1 MSVLAKSLTISC
13 CVEALRHSRP
23 CILSMN
29 KSLTLLTFLGL
40 SNLAYSEE
48 TQPDSPWKVTGAA
61 SLAHASGNSDSAS
74 HSLQLSAKY
83 AKDKNEVFL
92 GADWLYS
99 ESNGDTSTDSFR
111 IQGQYN
117 RQVTER
123 FFHGINGSY
132 FTDRVADL
140 DYRTELGLSLGYYLI
155 KNDDTSLSLEAGLGM
170 AWEEQGGESN
180 DLVISRFAQRFEHQL
195 SKRAKIWQSIAF
207 TPKFDDF
214 NDYNLIAEAGIDTT
228 ISQHWALRS
237 SVRYQYDSSPAAGR
251 QSDDT
256 TLLMGLSY
264 SLGGFDDVKLTGSK
278 SIANSW
284 ITATSLGFGLNSG
297 NSESKTIGLS
307 FDSSYRE
314 SKREVLLSSKYNFA
328 ENDNSTDT
336 DTLRANAQYNHFFG
350 ERSYLGAGLGY
361 LRNQLSDIS
370 YRITPSVTFGHYLV
384 KEDDMTLSVEA
395 GPGVTFEKVGGITDD
410 YFSISAA
417 EKYTWSI
424 NENTEFK
431 QSLSA
436 ILDPSN
442 SDNYSIAADAQL
454 NLKIS
459 AILSWQITATWT
471 YDNAPAVDRGKD
483 DTTVS
488 TGISL
493 KF

>member
-1 MSVLAKSLTISC
+1 
-13 CVEALRHSRP
+13 
-23 CILSMN
+23 MN
-29 KSLTLLTFLGL
+29 KSLTLLTILSF
-40 SNLAYSEE
+40 SNLVYSEK
-48 TQPDSPWKVTGAA
+48 TQPDSPWKLTGAA
-61 SLAHASGNSDSAS
+61 SLGYASGNSDNTS
-74 HSLQLSAKY
+74 HSLQLSAEY

-92 GADWLYS
+92 DADLLYS

-140 DYRTELGLSLGYYLI
+140 DYRTEIGLSLGYNLI
-155 KNDDTSLSLEAGLGM
+155 KNDDTSLSLEIGPGM
-170 AWEEQGGESN
+170 AWEEQGGKSH
-180 DLVISRFAQRFEHQL
+180 DLVINRFAQRFEHQL
-195 SKRAKIWQSIAF
+195 KKRAKIWQSIAF

-228 ISQHWALRS
+228 ISEHWALRS
-237 SVRYQYDSSPAAGR
+237 SIRYQYDSTPAAGR

-264 SLGGFDDVKLTGSK
+264 SLAGFDDVKPTGSK
-278 SIANSW
+278 FIANSW
-284 ITATSLGFGLNSG
+284 STATSLGLGLNSG
-297 NSESKTIGLS
+297 NSESKTIVLS
-307 FDSSYRE
+307 FDSSYKE

-336 DTLRANAQYNHFFG
+336 DTLRANAQYNHLFG
-350 ERSYLGAGLGY
+350 KKSYLGAGLGY

-370 YRITPSVTFGHYLV
+370 HRITPSVTLGHYLV
-384 KEDDMTLSVEA
+384 KEDDLTLSVEA

-410 YFSISAA
+410 YFSVSAA
-417 EKYTWSI
+417 EKFTWSI
-424 NENTEFK
+424 NETTEIK

-442 SDNYSIAADAQL
+442 SGNYSLAADAQL

-459 AILSWQITATWT
+459 AMLFWQIAATWT

>member
-1 MSVLAKSLTISC
+1 
-13 CVEALRHSRP
+13 
-23 CILSMN
+23 MN

-48 TQPDSPWKVTGAA
+48 TQPDSPWTVTGAA
-61 SLAHASGNSDSAS
+61 SLGYASGNSDNTS
-74 HSLQLSAKY
+74 HSLQLSAEY

-92 GADWLYS
+92 GADLLYS

-117 RQVTER
+117 RQVNER
-123 FFHGINGSY
+123 FFYGINGSY

-140 DYRTELGLSLGYYLI
+140 DYRTELGLILGYNLI
-155 KNDDTSLSLEAGLGM
+155 KNDDTSLSLEIGPGM
-170 AWEEQGGESN
+170 AWEEQGGKSH
-180 DLVISRFAQRFEHQL
+180 DLVINRFAQRFEHKL
-195 SKRAKIWQSIAF
+195 KKRAKIWQSIAF

-214 NDYNLIAEAGIDTT
+214 NDYNLIVEAGIDTT
-228 ISQHWALRS
+228 ISEHWALRS
-237 SVRYQYDSSPAAGR
+237 SIRHQYDSSPAAGR

-264 SLGGFDDVKLTGSK
+264 SLGGFDDVKPTGSEF
-278 SIANSW
+278 IANSW
-284 ITATSLGFGLNSG
+284 STATSLGLGLNSG
-297 NSESKTIGLS
+297 NSESKTIVLS
-307 FDSSYRE
+307 FDSFYKE

-328 ENDNSTDT
+328 ENDNSTDI
-336 DTLRANAQYNHFFG
+336 DTLRANAQYNHLFG
-350 ERSYLGAGLGY
+350 KKSYIGAGIGY

-370 YRITPSVTFGHYLV
+370 HRITPSVTLGHYLV
-384 KEDDMTLSVEA
+384 KEDDLTLSVEA

-410 YFSISAA
+410 YFSVSAA
-417 EKYTWSI
+417 EKFTWSI
-424 NENTEFK
+424 NETTEIK

-442 SDNYSIAADAQL
+442 SDNYSLAADARL

-459 AILSWQITATWT
+459 TMLSWQIAATWT
-471 YDNAPAVDRGKD
+471 YDKAPAVDRGKN

>member
-1 MSVLAKSLTISC
+1 
-13 CVEALRHSRP
+13 
-23 CILSMN
+23 MN
-29 KSLTLLTFLGL
+29 KALTLLTFLSL

-48 TQPDSPWKVTGAA
+48 TQPDSPWKLTGAA
-61 SLAHASGNSDSAS
+61 SLAYASGNSDSAS

-83 AKDKNEVFL
+83 AKNKNEVFL

-111 IQGQYN
+111 IEGQYN

-123 FFHGINGSY
+123 FFHGINSSY
-132 FTDRVADL
+132 FTDRIADL
-140 DYRTELGLSLGYYLI
+140 DYRTELGLSLGYKLI
-155 KNDDTSLSLEAGLGM
+155 KNDDTSLSLETGPGM
-170 AWEEQGGESN
+170 AWEEQGGESH
-180 DLVISRFAQRFEHQL
+180 DLVTNRFIQRFEHQL

-214 NDYNLIAEAGIDTT
+214 KDYNLIAEAGIDTT
-228 ISQHWALRS
+228 ISEHWALRS
-237 SVRYQYDSSPAAGR
+237 SVRHQYDSSPADGR

-264 SLGGFDDVKLTGSK
+264 SLGGFDDVKPTGSEF
-278 SIANSW
+278 IANPWS
-284 ITATSLGFGLNSG
+284 TATSLGLGLNSG
-297 NSESKTIGLS
+297 NSESKTIVLS
-307 FDSSYRE
+307 FDSSYKE

-336 DTLRANAQYNHFFG
+336 DTFRANAQYNHLFG
-350 ERSYLGAGLGY
+350 KKSYLGAGLGY

-370 YRITPSVTFGHYLV
+370 HRITPSVTLGHYLV
-384 KEDDMTLSVEA
+384 KEEDLTLSVEA

-410 YFSISAA
+410 YFSVSAA
-417 EKYTWSI
+417 EKLTWSI
-424 NENTEFK
+424 NEITEIK

-442 SDNYSIAADAQL
+442 SDNYSLAADAQL

-459 AILSWQITATWT
+459 AMLSWQIAATWT

>member
-1 MSVLAKSLTISC
+1 
-13 CVEALRHSRP
+13 
-23 CILSMN
+23 MN

-40 SNLAYSEE
+40 SNLTYSER
-48 TQPDSPWKVTGAA
+48 TQPDSPWTVTGAA
-61 SLAHASGNSDSAS
+61 SLGYASGNSDNTS
-74 HSLQLSAKY
+74 HSLQLSAEY

-92 GADWLYS
+92 GADLLYS

-117 RQVTER
+117 RQLTER
-123 FFHGINGSY
+123 FFYGINSSY

-140 DYRTELGLSLGYYLI
+140 DYRTELGLILGYNLI
-155 KNDDTSLSLEAGLGM
+155 KNDDTSLSLEIGPGM
-170 AWEEQGGESN
+170 AWEEQGGESH
-180 DLVISRFAQRFEHQL
+180 DLVINRFAQRFEHKL
-195 SKRAKIWQSIAF
+195 KKRAKIWQSIAF
-207 TPKFDDF
+207 TPKFDNF

-228 ISQHWALRS
+228 ISEYWALRS
-237 SVRYQYDSSPAAGR
+237 SIRHQYDSSPAAGR

-256 TLLMGLSY
+256 SLLMGLSY
-264 SLGGFDDVKLTGSK
+264 SLGGFDDVKPTGSEF
-278 SIANSW
+278 IVNSW
-284 ITATSLGFGLNSG
+284 STAASIGLGLNSG
-297 NSESKTIGLS
+297 NSESKNIVLS
-307 FDSSYRE
+307 FDSSYKE

-328 ENDNSTDT
+328 ENDNSTDI
-336 DTLRANAQYNHFFG
+336 DTLRANAQYNHLFG
-350 ERSYLGAGLGY
+350 KKSYLGAGIGY

-370 YRITPSVTFGHYLV
+370 HRITPSVTLGHYLV
-384 KEDDMTLSVEA
+384 KEDDLTLSVEA

-410 YFSISAA
+410 YFSVSAA
-417 EKYTWSI
+417 EKFTWSI
-424 NENTEFK
+424 NETTEIK

-442 SDNYSIAADAQL
+442 SNNYSLAADARL

-459 AILSWQITATWT
+459 AMLSWQIAATWT
-471 YDNAPAVDRGKD
+471 YDNAPAVDRGKN